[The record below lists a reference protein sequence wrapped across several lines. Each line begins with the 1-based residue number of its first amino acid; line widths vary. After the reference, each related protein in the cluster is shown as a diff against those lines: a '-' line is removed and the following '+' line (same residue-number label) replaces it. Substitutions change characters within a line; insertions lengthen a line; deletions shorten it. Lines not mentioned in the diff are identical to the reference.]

1 MKLTQNQTLGGFLSN
16 SVFYISLRLLREDV
30 NFKLIVANE
39 FANEVMEQY
48 LKIFSERTNDL
59 RKDSKTLLHK

>member
-1 MKLTQNQTLGGFLSN
+1 MKLTQNQTLSVFLSN